1 MSTKAEQPTGLIFST
16 APYQYLAK
24 EMLALARGF
33 EAGEIETRSFPDG
46 ERYMR
51 VVSPV
56 RGQDVILIGGTIN
69 DGATL
74 DLFDLACA
82 LAGTGCRSLKVI
94 VPFYGYSTME
104 RAVKPGEVVKAKTRA
119 RILSAI
125 PIAPFGNEVLML
137 DLHSEGI
144 PFYFEGPVKTRH
156 VYAKPLVIEEA
167 RRLAGGRDFV
177 LGAPD
182 AGRAK
187 WVESLANDLGVPAAF
202 VYKRRAANGDVSLSG
217 VNLPIKGVDVVIYDD
232 MIRTGGSILQAA
244 KAYKDAGATRI
255 SLISTHGLFTNGAL
269 EKIRQSGLIEAV
281 SVTNSHP
288 EALAA
293 KALDKNG
300 FLNIVSTAKLFV
312 ENLKGAHD
320 AHA

>member
-1 MSTKAEQPTGLIFST
+1 MSSKKPDTLIFST
-16 APYQYLAK
+16 LPYAYLAA
-24 EMLALARGF
+24 EMLKSNRGF
-33 EAGEIETRSFPDG
+33 EQGEVESRSFPDG

-51 VVSPV
+51 VVSSV
-56 RGQDVILIGGTIN
+56 RERDAVLVGGTI
-69 DGATL
+69 DDRSTL

-94 VPFYGYSTME
+94 VPFFGYSTME
-104 RAVKPGEVVKAKTRA
+104 RAVRPGEVVKAKTRA

-125 PIAPFGNEVLML
+125 PIAPFGNEVIML

-156 VYAKPLVIEEA
+156 VYAKTLVIDEA
-167 RRLAGGRDFV
+167 KRLANGREFV

-202 VYKRRAANGDVSLSG
+202 VYKRRSASGEVSLSG
-217 VNLPIKGVDVVIYDD
+217 VNLPIKGVDVIIYDD

-244 KAYKDAGATRI
+244 RAYRDAGANRI

-269 EKIRQSGLIEAV
+269 EKIRKRQPNSEDRLIFSQAQ
-281 SVTNSHP
+281 
-288 EALAA
+288 
-293 KALDKNG
+293 
-300 FLNIVSTAKLFV
+300 
-312 ENLKGAHD
+312 LKHF
-320 AHA
+320 

>member
-1 MSTKAEQPTGLIFST
+1 MSVKTDQATGLIFST

-24 EMLALARGF
+24 EMLAISRGF
-33 EAGEIETRSFPDG
+33 ELGEIETRSFPDG

-51 VVSPV
+51 VVSVV

-167 RRLAGGRDFV
+167 RRLAGGREFV

-202 VYKRRAANGDVSLSG
+202 VYKRRAASGEVSLSG
-217 VNLPIKGVDVVIYDD
+217 VNLPIKGVDVIIYDD

-244 KAYKDAGATRI
+244 KAYKDAGANRI

-300 FLNIVSTAKLFV
+300 FLNIVSAAKLFV
-312 ENLKGAHD
+312 ENLKGAYD

>member
-1 MSTKAEQPTGLIFST
+1 MSLVFST
-16 APYQYLAK
+16 RPYQYIANEILK
-24 EMLALARGF
+24 VGSGF
-33 EAGEIETRSFPDG
+33 ELGEVESRSFPDG

-51 VVSPV
+51 VVSTV
-56 RGQDVILIGGTIN
+56 RGRDVVLIGGTIN
-69 DGATL
+69 DEATL

-82 LAGTGCRSLKVI
+82 LAGNGCRSLKVI

-125 PIAPFGNEVLML
+125 PIAPFGNEVMML

-156 VYAKPLVIEEA
+156 IYAKNLVIGEA
-167 RRLAGGRDFV
+167 RRLANGREFV

-187 WVESLANDLGVPAAF
+187 WVESLANDLSVPAAF
-202 VYKRRAANGDVSLSG
+202 VYKRRLSSGEVSLSG
-217 VNLPIKGVDVVIYDD
+217 VNLPIKDVDVIIYDD

-244 KAYKDAGATRI
+244 KAYKDAGAQRI

-269 EKIRQSGLIEAV
+269 EKIHKSGLIHSV
-281 SVTNSHP
+281 SVTDSHP
-288 EALAA
+288 EALKA
-293 KALDKNG
+293 KATDKNSL
-300 FLNIVSTAKLFV
+300 LNIVSTAKLFV
-312 ENLKGAHD
+312 ENLKGGQD
-320 AHA
+320 ANA

>member
-1 MSTKAEQPTGLIFST
+1 MTGLIFST
-16 APYQYLAK
+16 SPYQYLAK
-24 EMLALARGF
+24 EMLAIARGF
-33 EAGEIETRSFPDG
+33 EPGEVESRSFPDG

-51 VVSPV
+51 VVSSV
-56 RGQDVILIGGTIN
+56 RGQDVLLVGGTVS

-104 RAVKPGEVVKAKTRA
+104 RAVKHGEVVKAKTRA

-156 VYAKPLVIEEA
+156 VYAKSLVTAES
-167 RRLAGGRDFV
+167 RRLAGGREFV

-202 VYKRRAANGDVSLSG
+202 VYKRRAATGEVSLSG

-244 KAYKDAGATRI
+244 KAYREAGAKRI
-255 SLISTHGLFTNGAL
+255 SLIATHGLFTNGAL

-288 EALAA
+288 EALTTKVA
-293 KALDKNG
+293 DKNG
-300 FLNIVSTAKLFV
+300 FLNILSTAQLFV
-312 ENLKGAHD
+312 ENLKGSHD

>member
-1 MSTKAEQPTGLIFST
+1 MSTKTDQPTGLIFST

-24 EMLALARGF
+24 EMLAISRGF
-33 EAGEIETRSFPDG
+33 ELGEIETRSFPDG

-51 VVSPV
+51 VVSAV

-167 RRLAGGRDFV
+167 RRLAGGREFV

-202 VYKRRAANGDVSLSG
+202 VYKRRAASGEVSLSG
-217 VNLPIKGVDVVIYDD
+217 VNLPIKGVDVIIYDD

-244 KAYKDAGATRI
+244 KAYKDAGANRI

-269 EKIRQSGLIEAV
+269 EKIRHSGLIEAV

-288 EALAA
+288 EALIA
-293 KALDKNG
+293 KTLDKTG

-312 ENLKGAHD
+312 ENLKGAYD

>member
-1 MSTKAEQPTGLIFST
+1 M
-16 APYQYLAK
+16 
-24 EMLALARGF
+24 R
-33 EAGEIETRSFPDG
+33 
-46 ERYMR
+46 ERDA
-51 VVSPV
+51 VLV
-56 RGQDVILIGGTIN
+56 GGTI
-69 DGATL
+69 DDRSTL

-94 VPFYGYSTME
+94 VPFFGYSTME
-104 RAVKPGEVVKAKTRA
+104 RAVRPGEVVKAKTRA

-125 PIAPFGNEVLML
+125 PIAPFGNEVIML

-156 VYAKPLVIEEA
+156 VYAKTLVIDEA
-167 RRLAGGRDFV
+167 KRLANGREFV

-202 VYKRRAANGDVSLSG
+202 VYKRRSASGEVSLSG
-217 VNLPIKGVDVVIYDD
+217 VNLPIKGVDVIIYDD

-244 KAYKDAGATRI
+244 RAYRDAGANRI

-269 EKIRQSGLIEAV
+269 EKIRKSGLIESV
-281 SVTNSHP
+281 SVTDSHP
-288 EALAA
+288 EALAS
-293 KALDKNG
+293 KSNDGTG

-312 ENLKGAHD
+312 ENLKGVND

>member
-1 MSTKAEQPTGLIFST
+1 MTGLIFST
-16 APYQYLAK
+16 SPYQYLAK
-24 EMLALARGF
+24 EMLAISRGF
-33 EAGEIETRSFPDG
+33 EPGEVESRSFPDG

-51 VVSPV
+51 VVSSV
-56 RGQDVILIGGTIN
+56 RGQDVLLVGGTVN

-156 VYAKPLVIEEA
+156 VYAKSLVTAEA
-167 RRLAGGRDFV
+167 RRLAGGREFV

-202 VYKRRAANGDVSLSG
+202 VYKRRAATGEVSLSG

-244 KAYKDAGATRI
+244 KAYREAGAKRI
-255 SLISTHGLFTNGAL
+255 SLIATHGLFTNGAL

-288 EALAA
+288 EALATKVA
-293 KALDKNG
+293 DKNG
-300 FLNIVSTAKLFV
+300 FLSILSTAQLFV
-312 ENLKGAHD
+312 ENLKGSHD

>member
-1 MSTKAEQPTGLIFST
+1 MSTKTDQPTGLIFST

-24 EMLALARGF
+24 EMLAISRGF
-33 EAGEIETRSFPDG
+33 ELGEIETRSFPDG

-51 VVSPV
+51 VVSAV

-94 VPFYGYSTME
+94 VPFFGYSTME

-167 RRLAGGRDFV
+167 RRLAGGREFV

-202 VYKRRAANGDVSLSG
+202 VYKRRAASGEVSLSG
-217 VNLPIKGVDVVIYDD
+217 VNLPIKGVDVIIYDD

-244 KAYKDAGATRI
+244 KAYKDAGANRI

-269 EKIRQSGLIEAV
+269 EKIRHSGLIEAV

-288 EALAA
+288 EALIA
-293 KALDKNG
+293 KTLDKTG

-312 ENLKGAHD
+312 ENLKGAYD

>member
-1 MSTKAEQPTGLIFST
+1 MSTKSDQPTGLIFST

-24 EMLALARGF
+24 EMLAISRGF
-33 EAGEIETRSFPDG
+33 ELGEIETRSFPDG

-51 VVSPV
+51 VVSAV

-167 RRLAGGRDFV
+167 RRLAGGREFV

-202 VYKRRAANGDVSLSG
+202 VYKRRAASGEVSLSG
-217 VNLPIKGVDVVIYDD
+217 VNLPIKGVDVIIYDD

-244 KAYKDAGATRI
+244 KAYKDAGANRI

-269 EKIRQSGLIEAV
+269 EKIRHSGLIEAV

-288 EALAA
+288 EALIA
-293 KALDKNG
+293 KTLDKTG

-312 ENLKGAHD
+312 ENLKGAYD

>member
-1 MSTKAEQPTGLIFST
+1 MSQPINMQSGLIFST
-16 APYQYLAK
+16 EMYQYLAK
-24 EMLALARGF
+24 EMLGIAKGF
-33 EAGEIETRSFPDG
+33 EQGEIESRAFPDG

-51 VVSPV
+51 VVSSV
-56 RGQDVILIGGTIN
+56 RGQDVLLIGGTVN

-94 VPFYGYSTME
+94 VPFYGHSTME

-125 PIAPFGNEVLML
+125 PIAPFGNEVMML

-144 PFYFEGPVKTRH
+144 LFYFEGPVKTRH
-156 VYAKPLVIEEA
+156 VYAKSLVTEEA
-167 RRLAGGRDFV
+167 RRLSGGRDFV

-244 KAYKDAGATRI
+244 KAYREAGAKRI

-269 EKIRQSGLIEAV
+269 EKIRQSGLIESV

-293 KALDKNG
+293 KAADKNG
-300 FLNIVSTAKLFV
+300 FLNILSTAKLFV
-312 ENLKGAHD
+312 ENLKGSHD